1 MIDVHRILVPVVGNP
16 ADEEAMQSCL
26 FFAKKNKAKIWAV
39 YVILLNRS
47 LPVDAEVDAEI
58 SRGEAILDHI
68 ERVAEEM
75 DYNVETDLLQ
85 AREAGPTIVEEAAD
99 HSVDLIIMGIQYK
112 RRPGAI
118 QHGGRGPL
126 RLEKCLLPGYSISA
140 VSDGKDESS

>member
-16 ADEEAMQSCL
+16 ADEEAMQLACFL
-26 FFAKKNKAKIWAV
+26 AKKNKAKIWAV
-39 YVILLNRS
+39 YVIQLSRS

-85 AREAGPTIVEEAAD
+85 AREAGPTIVEEASDRNAD
-99 HSVDLIIMGIQYK
+99 VIIMGIQYK
-112 RRPGAI
+112 RRLGQFSMGDVVPYVLKNASCRVI
-118 QHGGRGPL
+118 LYQQ
-126 RLEKCLLPGYSISA
+126 
-140 VSDGKDESS
+140 